1 MILCAVFGVVVASL
15 APEPDWELVV
25 LGIAQDAGIPH
36 LGCNKPPCVD
46 IRAGKRKPE
55 KVACLGLREKA
66 SGHSFLFDATPD
78 IVAQLGKLNGGK
90 VPDGTFLTHAHMGHY
105 SGLLYYGR
113 ESVGAK
119 MAPVYG
125 SRRMESYLKSN
136 DPWRFLIT
144 NANISFRSLEPDRK
158 VELGLGLSITPF
170 LVPHRDEFT
179 DTFGYR
185 IEGPRKKVVFIPDID
200 RWEKWDR
207 PIRRLAEENDLL
219 FLDGTFSTPE
229 EIGRRDI
236 EEIPHPMIPATRALL
251 RGSKGKVWFI
261 HINHTNEALKKDRDL
276 AREGQVFPI

>member
-1 MILCAVFGVVVASL
+1 MFFGALL
-15 APEPDWELVV
+15 ALTLSNPPSPNWELVV

-36 LGCNKPPCVD
+36 LGCDKPPCTD

-55 KVACLGLREKA
+55 KVSCLGLRDKTT
-66 SGHSFLFDATPD
+66 GKNYLFDATPD

-119 MAPVYG
+119 LAPVYG
-125 SRRMESYLKSN
+125 SRRMERFLKSN

-144 NANISFRSLEPDRK
+144 NAHVGFQALEPDQPIDLGNGVK
-158 VELGLGLSITPF
+158 VTPF

-185 IEGPRKKVVFIPDID
+185 IEGPRRKVVFIPDID
-200 RWEKWDR
+200 RWEKWDLS
-207 PIRRLAEENDLL
+207 IRKMADENDLL
-219 FLDGTFSTPE
+219 LLDGTFSTPE
-229 EIGRRDI
+229 EIGRRNID
-236 EEIPHPMIPATRALL
+236 EIPHPMIPATRALL
-251 RGSKGKVWFI
+251 KGSKGKLRFI
-261 HINHTNEALKKDRDL
+261 HINHTNEGLYRDRDIV
-276 AREGQVFPI
+276 REGQRFPI